1 MIGFGVYAE
10 KRHGRRIYF
19 SDLQNAKRFVSEQ
32 EAKDWANR
40 SITDFDIV
48 PVGEEGWAHPTLAH
62 VENQWRIYSN
72 SGVAFV
78 PLEKA
83 SAALVAACPGA
94 GERLKILDCEPF

>member
-1 MIGFGVYAE
+1 M
-10 KRHGRRIYF
+10 
-19 SDLQNAKRFVSEQ
+19 Q
-32 EAKDWANR
+32 
-40 SITDFDIV
+40 
-48 PVGEEGWAHPTLAH
+48 GWTTPTLCY

-94 GERLKILDCEPF
+94 GEKLEELDSQPF

>member
-1 MIGFGVYAE
+1 M
-10 KRHGRRIYF
+10 
-19 SDLQNAKRFVSEQ
+19 
-32 EAKDWANR
+32 
-40 SITDFDIV
+40 
-48 PVGEEGWAHPTLAH
+48 PEGWTHPTLAH

-94 GERLKILDCEPF
+94 REKLEELNNEPF

>member
-1 MIGFGVYAE
+1 MIGFGIYAE

-19 SDLQNAKRFVSEQ
+19 SDLQNAKRFTSEQ

-48 PVGEEGWAHPTLAH
+48 PVVEEGWTRPTLAH
-62 VENQWRIYSN
+62 VDNQWRIYSD

-78 PLEKA
+78 ALEKA

-94 GERLKILDCEPF
+94 GAKLRELDSEPF

>member
-1 MIGFGVYAE
+1 M
-10 KRHGRRIYF
+10 
-19 SDLQNAKRFVSEQ
+19 L
-32 EAKDWANR
+32 
-40 SITDFDIV
+40 
-48 PVGEEGWAHPTLAH
+48 EGWTTPTLQH

-94 GERLKILDCEPF
+94 AVQLKIEDSQPF